1 MLKSP
6 SKTFFI
12 KRIILSLVFLLF
24 AFILPW
30 WLVIIFGLILVFYF
44 NNFYEFILAGLILD
58 SLYGGMISVEKFYF
72 IFTLVITISTVFLIN
87 FKKKLLIK

>member
-12 KRIILSLVFLLF
+12 KRILISLIFLYC

-30 WLVIIFGLILVFYF
+30 WLIIILGLALVFYF
-44 NNFYEFILAGLILD
+44 NNYYEFIVAGLILD
-58 SLYGGMISVEKFYF
+58 SLYGNIVSIDKFYF
-72 IFTLVITISTVFLIN
+72 LFTLITTIVTVFLIN
-87 FKKKLLIK
+87 FKKKLLIR

>member
-1 MLKSP
+1 MLKSQ

-12 KRIILSLVFLLF
+12 KRIILSLVFLLS

-30 WLVIIFGLILVFYF
+30 WLVIVFGLILVFYF

-58 SLYGGMISVEKFYF
+58 TLYGGVVSFENFYF
-72 IFTLVITISTVFLIN
+72 IFTLIITIATVFLIN
-87 FKKKLLIK
+87 FKKKLLIR